1 MKITLEKLNKI
12 FSEAFG
18 TDVVLNFDSN
28 KSNLNDWDSF
38 NHLNL
43 IIELESQLDIK
54 FTASEIESIK
64 DVKFLLE
71 LINLKFQ

>member
-18 TDVVLNFDSN
+18 NEVEINFDSN
-28 KSNLNDWDSF
+28 KNNVNEWDSF

-43 IIELESQLDIK
+43 IVELESQLDIK
-54 FTASEIESIK
+54 FTAAEIESIK